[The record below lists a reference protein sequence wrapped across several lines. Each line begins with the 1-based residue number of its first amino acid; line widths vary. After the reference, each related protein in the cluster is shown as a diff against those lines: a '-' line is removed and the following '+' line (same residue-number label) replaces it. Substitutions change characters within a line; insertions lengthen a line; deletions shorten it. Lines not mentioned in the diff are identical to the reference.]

1 MTQVLSCRL
10 FICCFPPCVGKT
22 VVPKSAN
29 EVKLINSG
37 KILENNKTVGQ
48 CKVPFGEIAGS
59 IIIMHVVVQP
69 SLAKTKAGKF
79 HGFLAIENITMF

>member
-1 MTQVLSCRL
+1 M
-10 FICCFPPCVGKT
+10 
-22 VVPKSAN
+22 PKSAN

-37 KILENNKTVGQ
+37 QILENNKTVGQ
-48 CKVPFGEIAGS
+48 CKVLFGEIAGS

-79 HGFLAIENITMF
+79 HELFVLGSISFLVTFS

>member
-1 MTQVLSCRL
+1 
-10 FICCFPPCVGKT
+10 
-22 VVPKSAN
+22 VPKSAN

-37 KILENNKTVGQ
+37 QILENNKTVGQ
-48 CKVPFGEIAGS
+48 CKVLFGEIAGN

-79 HGFLAIENITMF
+79 RELLILGKKYNF